1 MSKVEIFWDPKGF
14 ELDSIGANRFERASD
29 GDTPYVS
36 IAIRMLSIDTPELHY
51 PGNAKPSNQNEKLA
65 MLAEWMQ
72 EGRAPITDDLAS
84 ILHPRLATGEAGM
97 LQERQGKQAKDEFS
111 RIVTERITKPNGK
124 QRNIFLCAADEHFD
138 QYGRLLAYIAPV
150 YTPEEIDSMSRW
162 ERMTFNLQMI
172 QEGWAAS
179 MPIYPSL
186 PKHSDLVML
195 QEAGKIAFDE
205 KRGIWAEPLM
215 LTGYEFRM
223 CVKLF
228 EVTEKLTS
236 GKTLSSA
243 EKHGWI
249 SRYCVDMTT
258 REIFYPEEYH
268 KVAPYNRI
276 FIWSDNVT
284 EAVGRLNL
292 IAG

>member
-1 MSKVEIFWDPKGF
+1 MNKVEIFWDPKGF
-14 ELDSIGANRFERASD
+14 ELDSIGANKFERASD

-51 PGNAKPSNQNEKLA
+51 PGNAKPSNQDGKLA
-65 MLAEWMQ
+65 RLAEWIQ
-72 EGRAPITDDLAS
+72 QGKAPISDDLAAT
-84 ILHPRLATGEAGM
+84 LHPRLVTGSAGT
-97 LQERQGKQAKDEFS
+97 LQENQGKQAKREFS
-111 RIVTERITKPNGK
+111 RIVTERITRPNGK

-138 QYGRLLAYIAPV
+138 QYGRLLAYVSPA
-150 YTPEEIDSMSRW
+150 YTPEEIENMSRW
-162 ERMTFNLQMI
+162 ERMTFNLQMV

-179 MPIYPSL
+179 LPIYPSL

-195 QEAGKIAFDE
+195 QKAGQLAFDE
-205 KRGIWAEPLM
+205 RRGIWGDPLT
-215 LTGYEFRM
+215 LAGYEFRM

-228 EVTEKLTS
+228 EVTEKLIS
-236 GKTLSSA
+236 EKSVSSA
-243 EKHGWI
+243 ERHGWI

-258 REIFYPEEYH
+258 REIFYPEEYYR
-268 KVAPYNRI
+268 VAPYNRI
-276 FIWSDNVT
+276 FIWPKDVT

>member
-65 MLAEWMQ
+65 MLAEWFQ
-72 EGRAPITDDLAS
+72 EGKAPITDDLAA
-84 ILHPRLATGEAGM
+84 ILHPRLVTGEAGT

-162 ERMTFNLQMI
+162 ERMTFNLQMLH
-172 QEGWAAS
+172 EGWAAP

-195 QEAGKIAFDE
+195 QEAGKLAFDE

-276 FIWSDNVT
+276 FIWPDNVT